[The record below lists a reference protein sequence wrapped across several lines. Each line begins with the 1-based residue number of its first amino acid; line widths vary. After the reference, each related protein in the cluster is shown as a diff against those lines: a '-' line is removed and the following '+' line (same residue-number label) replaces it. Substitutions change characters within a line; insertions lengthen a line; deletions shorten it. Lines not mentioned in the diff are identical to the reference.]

1 MKRIVTLLL
10 AFIAI
15 TSAYAEVV
23 TADQAL
29 VAAREFISKG
39 QARFTA
45 GPGIALMLAHEARSL
60 DGKPDYYV
68 FNNGVDGGYIVVTG
82 DDRTVPVWGYST
94 SGTFDYE
101 SLPENAKWWLSEYQ
115 RQLQFL
121 RDHPEAK
128 ARQVET
134 LSKSVDSLLTTK
146 WDQCAPYNYYCPAAQ
161 NNSSLM
167 NKYVNNACTGCVA
180 TALAQIMYHHKWPAT
195 GTGSKNYDCYVEEY
209 QENGSGLESGF
220 VERDR
225 LEKLNADFSKS
236 AYKWNLMKN
245 EYKTT
250 IVDGNTYECYYKAE
264 DGDWVEINFS
274 SSISP
279 GLAVAKLM
287 SDVGIAVEM
296 TYGAPGRG
304 GSGAYCSKA
313 RTAMETFFQY
323 SAELKKRDDE
333 ESEYIVD
340 GEWDNKIR
348 DEIDAD
354 RPVFYG
360 GERKVIEDGEE
371 KTYAHAFVFDGYD
384 NEGRFHV
391 NWGWG
396 GKDNNYYLSNLLNP
410 DTKNYNTNHKA
421 IFLTPERDRKSLSVA
436 MPKGN
441 AGKVLKGGVKA
452 NLPFTV
458 FGNNL
463 DREVTFTLSGSD
475 ADQFFLT
482 RSSVSAAEANS
493 GINCILSY
501 LPTRVG
507 AHTAQLT
514 VSSGNDVDP
523 VILELTGH
531 AVLYYDADGDATVS
545 VHDLTASI
553 DALLTDGNVAYT
565 DRSISIDEVTGMIDY
580 LLSGNQEMDV
590 EDGLVAYY
598 PFDEDAHDAS
608 GNGNDGVLCN
618 VTPTT
623 GTYGEANGAYEFGG
637 YYNPGYIRIPN
648 SESLQFTD
656 GFSFSCFVKPT
667 DWFGQDTVG
676 NFTTTDAVQAIFAK
690 SNDHNGPAFQFAGTP
705 SRIKFYCSSLEQSSQ
720 WCGINSLDRIQG
732 DKLNNWIHVAL
743 TYSNKEARM
752 YIDGLLIKSKNITP
766 NFSQMNSHDLY
777 LGQYSNDWYP
787 LNGVL
792 DEVRIYNR
800 ALTDIEVLALSEG
813 SEQAYAE
820 THPFKLSQR
829 SVSLSVGAN
838 VTIEILNGNGSYSV
852 GGDTDIVDFTLN
864 QENESITLTG
874 VAEGTTNV
882 TVIDI
887 NTQTTISLPVT
898 VTAPVDTHEW
908 VDLGL
913 PSGTL
918 WATCNVGASTPEDY
932 GDYFAWGETAPKDL
946 YDWSTYK
953 WCNGSEGKLTKYCTN
968 SSYGYNGFV
977 DNKTELDPED
987 DAAYVNW
994 GPSWRMPTHDQFL
1007 ELIDNCTWQW
1017 TQRNGVYGQLVS
1029 GPNGNTL
1036 FLPTAGYRWYD
1047 SLYGEGS
1054 YGCCWS
1060 RTLYSLGPSDAYDLY
1075 VNSGYWNE
1083 DSNGYRGCGL
1093 TVRAVRI
1100 P

>member
-29 VAAREFISKG
+29 VVAREFISKG

-45 GPGIALMLAHEARSL
+45 GPGIALNLAHEARSL
-60 DGKPDYYV
+60 DGMPDYYV
-68 FNNGVDGGYIVVTG
+68 FNNGVDGGYIMVSG
-82 DDRTVPVWGYST
+82 DDRTIPVWGYST

-101 SLPENAKWWLSEYQ
+101 SLPENAKWWFSEYQ

-134 LSKSVDSLLTTK
+134 LSKSVDALLTTK
-146 WDQCAPYNYYCPAAQ
+146 WDQCAPYNYYCPSAHAK
-161 NNSSLM
+161 SW
-167 NKYVNNACTGCVA
+167 NKYVNKACTGCVA

-195 GTGSKNYDCYVEEY
+195 GTGSKSYDCNVEEY
-209 QENGSGLESGF
+209 QQEGSNF
-220 VERDR
+220 VERNR

-245 EYKTT
+245 EYMTE
-250 IVDGNTYECYYKAE
+250 IFDGNTYKCYYKGE
-264 DGDWVEINFS
+264 DGDRVEIDFS

-296 TYGAPGRG
+296 HYRASGLSS
-304 GSGAYCSKA
+304 GSSVERAK
-313 RTAMETFFQY
+313 TAMETFFRY
-323 SAELKKRDDE
+323 SADLKWRDNE
-333 ESEYIVD
+333 ESEYTAN
-340 GEWDNKIR
+340 GEWDKRIR
-348 DEIDAD
+348 DEIDGNK
-354 RPVFYG
+354 PVYYR
-360 GERKVIEDGEE
+360 GERSEGV
-371 KTYAHAFVFDGYD
+371 HAFVFDGYD

-391 NWGWG
+391 NWGWSG
-396 GKDNNYYLSNLLNP
+396 TYDEPYYFSNLLNP
-410 DTKNYNTNHKA
+410 GTRYYNTNHA
-421 IFLTPERDRKSLSVA
+421 ALFLTPERDRKSLSVV

-463 DREVTFTLSGSD
+463 DRAVTFTLSGSD

-523 VILELTGH
+523 VILELTGN
-531 AVLYYDADGDATVS
+531 AVLYYDADGDATVN
-545 VHDLTASI
+545 VHDLTAII
-553 DALLTDGNVAYT
+553 DKLLTDGNVAYT
-565 DRSISIDEVTGMIDY
+565 DRSISIDDVTGMIDY
-580 LLSGNQEMDV
+580 MLTGNQEMDV
-590 EDGLVAYY
+590 DDGLVAYY
-598 PFDEDAHDAS
+598 PFNGNANDKS
-608 GNGNDGVLCN
+608 GNGNDGVLYN

-623 GTYGEANGAYEFGG
+623 GTYGEANGAYQFGG
-637 YYNPGYIRIPN
+637 YYNKGYICIPN
-648 SESLQFTD
+648 SESLKFTD
-656 GFSFSCFVKPT
+656 GFSFACFVKPT
-667 DWFGQDTVG
+667 DWSGMDGWAEYVSKG
-676 NFTTTDAVQAIFAK
+676 NHTIFAK
-690 SNDHNGPAFQFAGTP
+690 SIDRNGPHMSFSGSDEEFDLGVGSFVDEWSALNSG
-705 SRIKFYCSSLEQSSQ
+705 SRVK
-720 WCGINSLDRIQG
+720 G
-732 DKLNNWIHVAL
+732 DYLNDWVHVAV
-743 TYSNKEARM
+743 TYSKTTASM
-752 YIDGLLIKSKNITP
+752 YVDGELVDRRYITP
-766 NFSQMNSHDLY
+766 DFSSMNN
-777 LGQYSNDWYP
+777 NDFYFGSFPYNVWTDYWYP

-1060 RTLYSLGPSDAYDLY
+1060 RTLYSLGSSDAYDLY